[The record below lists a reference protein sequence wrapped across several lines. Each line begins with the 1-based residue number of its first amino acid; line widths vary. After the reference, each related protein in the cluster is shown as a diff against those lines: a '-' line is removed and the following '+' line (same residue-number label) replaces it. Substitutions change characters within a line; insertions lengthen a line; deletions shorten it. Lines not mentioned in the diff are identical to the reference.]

1 MIKVLIADDQEL
13 IRQSLSIILGL
24 KEEISVV
31 GGVGDGTEV
40 LEFIANSKHFSRNAV
55 NTGLSGIFGQ
65 KKSAFYYQFTTFR
78 ALPIKKKILHVMYGV
93 SLFLKREVISCVGFC
108 IDDRE
113 HIADVYLFSLFFPHS

>member
-1 MIKVLIADDQEL
+1 MMKLSAILDNEEWIF
-13 IRQSLSIILGL
+13 IR
-24 KEEISVV
+24 
-31 GGVGDGTEV
+31 
-40 LEFIANSKHFSRNAV
+40 NSKHFSRNAV